1 MELRMVQF
9 LILVKVCLHHQI
21 LVQEQMHHLHLHQE
35 IYLVHQMDHL
45 QVIWPVDQTDHLQV
59 WKADQMPPL
68 QVWKADQMD
77 LLQVWKVDQMDL
89 LQAQTWMVME
99 CLHHLQVAKQDL
111 CQLQCLQAAKESLGQ
126 PHLPPKWDQIRWDLT
141 VLLQAQTWMVMEC
154 LHHLQVVKQ
163 DLCLRQCLQA
173 AKVTV

>member
-59 WKADQMPPL
+59 WKA
-68 QVWKADQMD
+68 
-77 LLQVWKVDQMDL
+77 DQMDL

-173 AKVTV
+173 AKETV